1 MFRTILLGLD
11 GSPESQK
18 ALEYARELAR
28 DQGSRVEA
36 VHVREI
42 VLAGRAGAVTA
53 TADEDEVVAAV
64 KAQAATLVDAG
75 IDVHLSVVTTTLGGP
90 AHVLADHA
98 RGIGADVIV
107 VGTRGRSK
115 VSGLLLG
122 SVTQRLLQIAPC
134 AVLAI
139 PPKMA
144 GGDEQAAAA
153 TAAATV
159 GA

>member
-28 DQGSRVEA
+28 DQGSRIEV

-42 VLAGRAGAVTA
+42 VLAGRGGVVTA
-53 TADEDEVVAAV
+53 NADEDEVIAAV
-64 KAQAATLVDAG
+64 KAQVAALGETVT
-75 IDVHLSVVTTTLGGP
+75 DVHLSVVTTTLGGP

-98 RGIGADVIV
+98 RGVDADVIV

-115 VSGLLLG
+115 VTGLLLG

-144 GGDEQAAAA
+144 GGTGSATAAAAA
-153 TAAATV
+153 TAGV
-159 GA
+159 